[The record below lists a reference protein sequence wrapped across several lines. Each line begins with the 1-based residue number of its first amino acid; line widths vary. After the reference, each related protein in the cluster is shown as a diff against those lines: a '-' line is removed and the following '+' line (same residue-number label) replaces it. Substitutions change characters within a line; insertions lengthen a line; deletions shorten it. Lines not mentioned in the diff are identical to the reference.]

1 MTFSFLT
8 GKNKK
13 PAAQAHEGTP
23 AIRCSIC
30 TGEQVACMRERESG
44 RLHELMLI
52 RDDGDLDRFCAR
64 YGLEPESLRKVY

>member
-1 MTFSFLT
+1 MFGL
-8 GKNKK
+8 GKHSKAK
-13 PAAQAHEGTP
+13 AARYDAEKLTP

-52 RDDGDLDRFCAR
+52 RDEEDLDRFCER
-64 YGLEPESLRKVY
+64 YGIRREALRKVY